1 MLNNIIK
8 TCEVKKIALLIPCTS
23 NGRDWT
29 TLKETY
35 LFNMT
40 LKSFLLS
47 YDKEHTYTLYI
58 GIDRN
63 DKIFDKY
70 ETHKEVIRFISVMK
84 HISVEFVYLD
94 NIAKGHLTKMW
105 NILFEIAYKAN
116 HDYFFQCG
124 DDIVFTTKGW
134 VNDCIKT
141 LKRNGNMGLVG
152 PINNN
157 PRILTQCF
165 VSKKHY
171 EIFGYFFPNEI
182 VNWCCDDWIN
192 EVYKPNMFFP
202 LANHFCSNQGGNPR
216 YIINNDDEFNGIEC
230 LNKLKKEVAVYIER
244 DKEKIKNILTN
255 HDHYI
260 PI

>member
-1 MLNNIIK
+1 MIDNMLNSVTK
-8 TCEVKKIALLIPCTS
+8 VRLVKKIGILIPCTS

-29 TLKETY
+29 TFKETY

-47 YDKEHTYTLYI
+47 YDKEHIYTFYI
-58 GIDRN
+58 GIDSD
-63 DKIFDKY
+63 DKVFDDK
-70 ETHKEVIRFISVMK
+70 ETHKEIVRFLSVMK
-84 HISVEFVYLD
+84 NVNVSFIYLD
-94 NIAKGHLTKMW
+94 DAAKGHLTKMW
-105 NILFEIAYKAN
+105 NILFEIAYKEN
-116 HDYFFQCG
+116 NDYFFQCG

-141 LKRNGNMGLVG
+141 LQQHKDMGLVG

-157 PRILTQCF
+157 MRLLTQCF

-192 EVYKPNMFFP
+192 DVYKPDLFFP
-202 LANHFCSNQGGNPR
+202 LRNHFCSNQGGKPR
-216 YIINNDDEFNGIEC
+216 YIINNDHEFSGLEC
-230 LNKLKKEVAVYIER
+230 LMELKKKVAVYVER
-244 DKEKIKNILTN
+244 DKEKIKKYKTN
-255 HDHYI
+255 
-260 PI
+260 

>member
-1 MLNNIIK
+1 MINNMLNSVVK
-8 TCEVKKIALLIPCTS
+8 TPIVKKIGILIPCTS

-29 TLKETY
+29 TFKETY

-47 YDKEHTYTLYI
+47 YDKEHTYIFYI
-58 GIDRN
+58 GIDRD
-63 DKIFDKY
+63 DKVFDNK
-70 ETHKEVIRFISVMK
+70 EIHKEIVRFLSVMK
-84 HISVEFVYLD
+84 NVNVSFIYLD
-94 NIAKGHLTKMW
+94 GVAKGHLTKMW
-105 NILFEIAYKAN
+105 NILFEIAYKEN
-116 HDYFFQCG
+116 NDYFFQCG

-141 LKRNGNMGLVG
+141 LQQHKDMGLVG

-157 PRILTQCF
+157 MRLLTQCF

-192 EVYKPNMFFP
+192 DVYKPDLFFP
-202 LANHFCSNQGGNPR
+202 LRNHFCSNQGGKPR
-216 YIINNDDEFNGIEC
+216 YIINNDHEFSGLEC
-230 LNKLKKEVAVYIER
+230 LMELKKEVAVYVER
-244 DKEKIKNILTN
+244 DKEKIKK
-255 HDHYI
+255 YI
-260 PI
+260 YI

>member
-1 MLNNIIK
+1 M
-8 TCEVKKIALLIPCTS
+8 
-23 NGRDWT
+23 RW
-29 TLKETY
+29 
-35 LFNMT
+35 

-47 YDKEHTYTLYI
+47 YDKEHTYTLNI

-70 ETHKEVIRFISVMK
+70 ETQHEVIRFIRVMK

-94 NIAKGHLTKMW
+94 NIVKGHLTKMW

-116 HDYFFQCG
+116 HDYSFQCG
-124 DDIVFTTKGW
+124 DDIVVTTKGW

-157 PRILTQCF
+157 LRILTQCF

-216 YIINNDDEFNGIEC
+216 YIINNDHEFNGIEC

-244 DKEKIKNILTN
+244 DKEKIKNIIRMEYP
-255 HDHYI
+255 HI
-260 PI
+260 PM